1 MTRAAGTEWM
11 GPTGRLTRELIAQA
25 VPNLA
30 ARRVHLCGPQP
41 MMEAMEGI
49 LVELG
54 VPKEQV
60 KTESFTLA
68 RGKPEP
74 ERQVLETRPAVA
86 ATVAFA
92 RSGKSAPLPPE
103 RTVLE
108 VAEAI
113 GVEIPSICRVGVC
126 GACKTK
132 LLSGSVTMAVQD
144 ALTPEDKAKGI
155 ILACQAKST
164 VPISVEA

>member
-1 MTRAAGTEWM
+1 MTRVAGTDWM
-11 GPTGRLTRELIAQA
+11 GPTGRLTKELIAQN
-25 VPNLA
+25 VPSIA
-30 ARRVHLCGPQP
+30 SRRVHLCGPPP
-41 MMEAMEGI
+41 MMEAMQGI
-49 LVELG
+49 LAELG

-74 ERQVLETRPAVA
+74 ERHVLETKPAVA

-92 RSGKSAPLPPE
+92 KSGKSAPLPPD

-113 GVEIPSICRVGVC
+113 GVEIPNVCRVGVC
-126 GACKTK
+126 GVCKTK

-144 ALTPEDKAKGI
+144 ALTPEDKARNM